1 MIIEGGLQ
9 MSEIN
14 LKDIVQ
20 ELQSL
25 KQENK
30 YLRNLLDVTLDKVVQ
45 MEKRISRFEENSLS
59 NQTGSFF
66 KNYSTI
72 SSNEKIKYNFEKI
85 DESARELIKGLF
97 NEVAK
102 QISAPS
108 FCTWFVDTV
117 KNACLTDELLV
128 IYTGHEFGRDW
139 LESRYGS
146 LVHQIVTKIL
156 QKDIQIRFV
165 CE

>member
-1 MIIEGGLQ
+1 

-14 LKDIVQ
+14 LKDIMQ

-25 KQENK
+25 RQENK

-45 MEKRISRFEENSLS
+45 MERRINRFEGNLIS
-59 NQTGSFF
+59 NHTDSFL
-66 KNYSTI
+66 KNDST
-72 SSNEKIKYNFEKI
+72 SCSNEKIKYDFEQI
-85 DESARELIKGLF
+85 DGSARELIKSLF

-108 FCTWFVDTV
+108 FYTWFADTIM
-117 KNACLTDELLV
+117 NARLTEDMLM
-128 IYTGHEFGRDW
+128 IYAKHEFGRDW
-139 LESRYGS
+139 LEARYGG
-146 LVHQIVTKIL
+146 LIHEIITKIL
-156 QKDIQIRFV
+156 QKDVQIRYV